1 VKEMKTT
8 NNIEVPGVNRL
19 NSKIKSIEAIPV
31 RMPLNKVFKGS
42 YYYMDDR
49 VTVVT
54 RLTTED
60 GIVGEIYNGDETD
73 HLEAIVHMIEKE
85 MGPRIIGE
93 NIFDT
98 TGIYNKIYPFTFNI
112 LKDRKIALNAISCID
127 SVVYDTIGKTLNAPL
142 VTLWG
147 GSKTEL
153 PVMLIGG
160 YYTEGMDVDEKTIIA
175 DIEEYKEMGVAACK
189 FKVGGRSP
197 EVDIKRVE
205 IARKAAGDDFI
216 LAVDANQGWTR
227 AEALKFAIGVKDYN
241 IRWFEEPCKWSYDKD
256 AMKDIRLMSGI
267 PVAAGQSEASPA
279 QCIKMMTEGSI
290 DVCNYD
296 ASWSGGPTVWRQV
309 AGAAAALGFD
319 MAHHEEPQISAHLL
333 GAAPTG
339 TFLEVFHPD
348 RDPMFYSLIKDRN
361 PFNNG
366 YYKIPDG
373 PGFGIQ
379 LDWEVIN
386 QYRLDK

>member
-1 VKEMKTT
+1 VETFPNKNIHIGVMKMKST
-8 NNIEVPGVNRL
+8 
-19 NSKIKSIEAIPV
+19 IKSIEAIPV
-31 RMPLNKVFKGS
+31 RMPLNKVYKGS

-60 GIVGEIYNGDETD
+60 GIVGEIYNGDESD
-73 HLEAIVHMIEKE
+73 HLDAIVNMIEKE
-85 MGPRIIGE
+85 MAPRIIGE

-98 TGIYNKIYPFTFNI
+98 NAIWNKIYPFTFNI
-112 LKDRKIALNAISCID
+112 LKDRKIALNAISCLD
-127 SVVYDTIGKTLNAPL
+127 SVVYDALGKTLETPL

-147 GSKTEL
+147 GSKTKL

-160 YYTEGMDVDEKTIIA
+160 YYTEGKDVDEKAIIQ

-197 EVDIKRVE
+197 AVDIKRVE

-216 LAVDANQGWTR
+216 LAVDANQGWNR
-227 AEALKFAIGVKDYN
+227 AEALKFALGVKDYN
-241 IRWFEEPCKWSYDKD
+241 IRWFEEPCKWSYDQD
-256 AMKDIRLMSGI
+256 AMRDIRLMSGI
-267 PVAAGQSEASPA
+267 PVAAGQSEASPG

-361 PFNNG
+361 PFDNG
-366 YYKIPDG
+366 YYTIPNG
-373 PGFGIQ
+373 PGFGIE
-379 LDWEVIN
+379 LNWEVIN
-386 QYRLDK
+386 KYRLDK

>member
-1 VKEMKTT
+1 MK
-8 NNIEVPGVNRL
+8 
-19 NSKIKSIEAIPV
+19 SKIKSIEAIPV
-31 RMPLNKVFKGS
+31 RMPLNKVYKGS

-60 GIVGEIYNGDETD
+60 GIVGEIYNGDESD
-73 HLEAIVHMIEKE
+73 HLDAIVNMIEME
-85 MGPRIIGE
+85 MAPRIIGE

-98 TGIYNKIYPFTFNI
+98 NAIWNKIYPFTFNI
-112 LKDRKIALNAISCID
+112 LKDRKIALNAISCLD
-127 SVVYDTIGKTLNAPL
+127 SVVYDAVGKTLETPL

-147 GSKTEL
+147 GSKTKL

-160 YYTEGMDVDEKTIIA
+160 YYTEGKDVDEKAIIQ
-175 DIEEYKEMGVAACK
+175 DIEEYKNMGVAACK

-205 IARKAAGDDFI
+205 IARKAAGEDFI
-216 LAVDANQGWTR
+216 LAVDANQGWNR
-227 AEALKFAIGVKDYN
+227 AEALKFALGVKDYN
-241 IRWFEEPCKWSYDKD
+241 IRWFEEPCKWSYDQD
-256 AMKDIRLMSGI
+256 AMRDIRLMSGI
-267 PVAAGQSEASPA
+267 PVAAGQSEASPG

-348 RDPMFYSLIKDRN
+348 RDPMFYSLIEDRN
-361 PFNNG
+361 PFDNG
-366 YYKIPDG
+366 YYKIPNG
-373 PGFGIQ
+373 PGFGIN
-379 LDWEVIN
+379 LNWDVIN
-386 QYRLDK
+386 KYRLDK